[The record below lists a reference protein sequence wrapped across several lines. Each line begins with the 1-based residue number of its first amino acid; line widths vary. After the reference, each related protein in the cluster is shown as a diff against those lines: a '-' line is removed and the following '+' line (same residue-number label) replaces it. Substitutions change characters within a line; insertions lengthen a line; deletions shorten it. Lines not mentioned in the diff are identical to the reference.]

1 MTLRTLKRVAPPVA
15 VVACGLALLALLAL
29 EVAQPTL
36 LHDRAMNRCGLNPP
50 AGSPQAERDPH
61 FAARS
66 QASGYSV
73 DWHLTG
79 YECRYTRRDGTV
91 FYLPPPP

>member
-1 MTLRTLKRVAPPVA
+1 MTLRTLKRVAAPVA
-15 VVACGLALLALLAL
+15 VVTCGLAFLTLAAL

-36 LHDRAMNRCGLNPP
+36 LQESAMNRCGRTPP
-50 AGSPQAERDPH
+50 AESPQAKGDPH

-66 QASGYSV
+66 DATGWSV
-73 DWHLTG
+73 KWHLIG
-79 YECRYTRRDGTV
+79 YECRYTHRDGTV